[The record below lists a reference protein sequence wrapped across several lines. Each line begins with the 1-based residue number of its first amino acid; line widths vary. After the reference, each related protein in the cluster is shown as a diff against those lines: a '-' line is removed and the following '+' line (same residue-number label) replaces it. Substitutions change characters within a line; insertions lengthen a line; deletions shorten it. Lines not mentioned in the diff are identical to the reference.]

1 MRENMERLA
10 NFQRWQDIDNTD
22 VVYNMEP
29 LDCAICFAE
38 IEPGE
43 GIVLKE
49 CLHKFCLYV

>member
-29 LDCAICFAE
+29 FDCAICFAE